1 MIEDTTAA
9 SKSPKS
15 FNTQSRTNMTTPN
28 TLLIGGRDQ
37 KQVLMNTR
45 MANRHGMIAGA
56 TGTGK
61 TVTMQILAEEFSR
74 AGVPVFMADVK
85 GDVSGLACEAASHP
99 KIDERIEAIGI
110 ADYQMQANP
119 VVFWDLYGKKGH
131 PVRATISELGP
142 LLISNLL
149 DLNET
154 QTGVMYAAFK
164 IADEH
169 GLLLLDLEDLQH
181 LLGWMSDNASELR
194 GDYGNFTSA
203 SIGAIQRDLLVLE
216 EQDAE
221 VFLGEPVLQL
231 DDLMRQDFSGRGII
245 NVLDVTTI
253 ISRGP
258 KLYATFLLWLMSE
271 LFENM
276 PEVGDP
282 DRPKFVMFFD
292 EAHLL
297 FDDAPKALT
306 DKIEQVVR
314 LIRSKGVGIYFVSQ
328 SPLDIPEDVLGQ
340 LGMKIQH
347 ALRAFTPKEQKA
359 VKVVAENFRANP
371 DIDTENVITELGV
384 GEALVSVLDEKGIP
398 TQVEQVL
405 IRPPQSRIGPAT
417 DEERAEQIKRS
428 PIGNRYDDAEN
439 RESAMEK
446 LNQRAEEQMR
456 KAEEEEAR
464 LKAEKEAKEAE
475 KAAKKLAREAEKE
488 RKRLEREA
496 EREAKRKSSGS
507 RRQTAGEAAFKSMA
521 RSVGTQIG
529 RQVVRGILGSLFGG
543 RR

>member
-1 MIEDTTAA
+1 
-9 SKSPKS
+9 
-15 FNTQSRTNMTTPN
+15 MTTQN

-37 KQVLMNTR
+37 EQVLMNTR

-74 AGVPVFMADVK
+74 AGVPVFVADVK
-85 GDVSGLACEAASHP
+85 GDVSGLACEASPHP
-99 KIDERIEAIGI
+99 KIDERVAAIGI
-110 ADYQMQANP
+110 TDYQMQANP
-119 VVFWDLYGKKGH
+119 VVFWDLYGNKGH
-131 PVRATISELGP
+131 PVRATVSELGP
-142 LLISNLL
+142 LLLSNLL

-154 QTGVMYAAFK
+154 QTGVLYAAFK

-297 FDDAPKALT
+297 FDDAPKALV

-371 DIDTENVITELGV
+371 DIDTEGVITKLGV

-398 TQVEQVL
+398 TRVEQIL
-405 IRPPQSRIGPAT
+405 IRPPQSRIGPAS
-417 DEERAEQIKRS
+417 DNERAEQIKRS
-428 PIGNRYDDAEN
+428 PIGNRYDEADN

-446 LNQRAEEQMR
+446 LNQRAEEQMK
-456 KAEEEEAR
+456 KAEQEAAR
-464 LKAEKEAKEAE
+464 IQAEKEAQEAE
-475 KAAKKLAREAEKE
+475 KAAEKLAREAEKE

-496 EREAKRKSSGS
+496 EREAKKKTSGS

-543 RR
+543 R